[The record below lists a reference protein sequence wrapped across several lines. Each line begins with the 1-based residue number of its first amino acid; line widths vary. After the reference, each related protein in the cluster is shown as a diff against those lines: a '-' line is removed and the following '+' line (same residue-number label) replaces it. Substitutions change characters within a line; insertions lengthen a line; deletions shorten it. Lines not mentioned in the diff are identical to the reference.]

1 MHRREGDWAT
11 TGAIN
16 AAAWTAIG
24 TWATCLVLLATLLY
38 VVKQLRE
45 ARELRREQFRPWVT
59 VSFHFRS
66 NIAFIKVKNLG
77 NTAARNIRLR
87 FDPELVTTRSDGIGE
102 VPMLNEETP
111 VLVPGDE
118 RLLLLDS
125 VSDRLNSELPQR
137 HTAHVSYSD
146 HRGEELP
153 PELFVLDFGLLD
165 GTRILD
171 KGLHD
176 LAEEVIKIRKVVS
189 ASG

>member
-1 MHRREGDWAT
+1 MI
-11 TGAIN
+11 GAIST
-16 AAAWTAIG
+16 AAWTAIG
-24 TWATCLVLLATLLY
+24 TWATCLVLLATFFY
-38 VVKQLRE
+38 VVRQLRE
-45 ARELRREQFRPWVT
+45 AKELRREQFRPWVT

-66 NIAFIKVKNLG
+66 NIAFIKIKNLG
-77 NTAARNIRLR
+77 NTAARNISIR

-125 VSDRLNSELPQR
+125 VPDRLGSELPQR
-137 HTAHVSYSD
+137 HIAHVSYSN

-153 PELFVLDFGLLD
+153 AEVFVLDFGLLD

-176 LAEEVIKIRKVVS
+176 LAEEVIRIRKAMS

>member
-1 MHRREGDWAT
+1 MPLADTA
-11 TGAIN
+11 AI
-16 AAAWTAIG
+16 WTAVG
-24 TWATCLVLLATLLY
+24 TCATCLVLLTTLLY

-66 NIAFIKVKNLG
+66 NVAFIKIKNLG
-77 NTAARNIRLR
+77 NTAARNVSVR
-87 FDPELVTTRSDGIGE
+87 FDPELVTTRSEGIGE
-102 VPMLNEETP
+102 VPMLTEETP

-125 VSDRLNSELPQR
+125 VPARFDSELPKR
-137 HTAHVSYSD
+137 HAAHVSYCD
-146 HRGEELP
+146 HRGQKLPAEE
-153 PELFVLDFGLLD
+153 FVLDFGLLD

-176 LAEEVIKIRKVVS
+176 LAEEAIKIRKAMP
-189 ASG
+189 ASE

>member
-1 MHRREGDWAT
+1 MPLADT
-11 TGAIN
+11 
-16 AAAWTAIG
+16 AASWTAVG
-24 TWATCLVLLATLLY
+24 TCATCLVLLATLLY

-45 ARELRREQFRPWVT
+45 AREMRREQFRPWVT

-66 NIAFIKVKNLG
+66 NVAFIKIENLG
-77 NTAARNIRLR
+77 NTAARNVSVR
-87 FDPELVTTRSDGIGE
+87 FDPELVTTRSEGIGE
-102 VPMLNEETP
+102 VRMLSEETP

-125 VSDRLNSELPQR
+125 VPARLDSELPKR

-153 PELFVLDFGLLD
+153 AEEFVLDFGLLD

-176 LAEEVIKIRKVVS
+176 LAEEAIKIRKAMS
-189 ASG
+189 ASE